1 MPIFQNIGPTELII
15 LLVII
20 LIIFGPKNLPKIGQ
34 ALGKGIKEF
43 KEAAKGLSEESEEP
57 PESKKSQPQ
66 DRPPTDKP
74 GQSA

>member
-1 MPIFQNIGPTELII
+1 MPLFQNIGPTELII
-15 LLVII
+15 ILVII

-43 KEAAKGLSEESEEP
+43 KDAAKGLSEESEEE
-57 PESKKSQPQ
+57 PEVKKPQPQ

-74 GQSA
+74 DQSA

>member
-1 MPIFQNIGPTELII
+1 MPFLQNIGPTELII
-15 LLVII
+15 ILVII

-43 KEAAKGLSEESEEP
+43 KDAAKGLSEESEEE
-57 PESKKSQPQ
+57 PEEKKPQPQ

-74 GQSA
+74 GPSA